1 MGQNAGMTSWYR
13 LTITPSTEC
22 VRLQA
27 EMVAFSLRDEVREQ
41 MKPDVAV
48 YCRSLLTEQ
57 FYQIY
62 FTPAAAKVFDT
73 FVQARGGVRCGP
85 PPVQSEERKG
95 DLALLVGS
103 ADALSVTRSLPPSA
117 VDQQLRE

>member
-1 MGQNAGMTSWYR
+1 MDSWFR
-13 LTITPSTEC
+13 ITITPSTEC

-27 EMVAFSLRDEVREQ
+27 EMVAFSMRDDVREH
-41 MKPDVAV
+41 MKNDVAV
-48 YCRSLLTEQ
+48 YCRNLLTEEYFQ
-57 FYQIY
+57 VY

-73 FVQARGGVRCGP
+73 FVKARGGVPCGP

-103 ADALSVTRSLPPSA
+103 ADALKAVRSLALRSL
-117 VDQQLRE
+117 DQQLHE